1 LLFFQLYQYTINS
14 HGFVKGFLE
23 KTCR

>member
-14 HGFVKGFLE
+14 YGFVKGFLE
-23 KTCR
+23 KIYC

>member
-14 HGFVKGFLE
+14 HGFVKGFS
-23 KTCR
+23 KKICR

>member
-23 KTCR
+23 KICC

>member
-1 LLFFQLYQYTINS
+1 LLFFQLYKYTINS

-23 KTCR
+23 KICY

>member
-14 HGFVKGFLE
+14 YGFVKGFLE
-23 KTCR
+23 KICR

>member
-14 HGFVKGFLE
+14 YGFVKGFS
-23 KTCR
+23 KKICR

>member
-1 LLFFQLYQYTINS
+1 LLFFQLYKYTINS

-23 KTCR
+23 KICC